1 MALFGKKTEKKAEKK
16 PAKVTKAIVPATT
29 VGSSIGNYSG
39 NVIVRPHVTEKAGIQ
54 SESSNVYTF
63 QVYKSANKGTVTRAI
78 KSLYKV
84 SPVKVRIVNLP
95 ERKVFVKGKFGSQ
108 PGIKKAMV
116 YLKKGD
122 KIEFI

>member
-1 MALFGKKTEKKAEKK
+1 MALFGKKTEKKVEKK
-16 PAKVTKAIVPATT
+16 PVKVAKATKAIVPL
-29 VGSSIGNYSG
+29 SSIPNYSG
-39 NVIVRPHVTEKAGIQ
+39 NVIIRPHVTEKAGLQ

-63 QVYKSANKGTVTRAI
+63 QVYKDASKGTVTRAI

-84 SPVKVRIVNLP
+84 SPVKIRIVNLP
-95 ERKVFVKGKFGSQ
+95 KRKVFVKGKFGSQ
-108 PGIKKAMV
+108 PGVKKAMV